1 MPANITN
8 ELSWSDGTTI
18 GSQMAKNHQHNL
30 RASFQLWEKN
40 LREKDVV
47 SFESFEKSIKSLNDV
62 LKVESSTKIWF

>member
-40 LREKDVV
+40 LREKYVV
-47 SFESFEKSIKSLNDV
+47 SFESFEKSIKS
-62 LKVESSTKIWF
+62 